1 MGDVLFSSARWLQQD
16 NLQEMGGPGRI
27 KLAQHGGQR
36 WRGRLPALRWGSG
49 VSKRVTL
56 KGEKGKICLRGQKPL
71 HPSSG
76 LCGSWGFPD
85 RDAAPIPLLP
95 SHCSHPCIAIPQ
107 LPSLCSHPTVPI
119 PLLPSRC
126 PHPINPIS
134 QLPSYNSHPSAP
146 IPVPPS
152 HCFHPT
158 AHGAEPRQIPLLA
171 LALPYSA
178 APLEKDQ
185 TPQTGNV
192 SQLLTGSQ
200 IKPQGSAG

>member
-107 LPSLCSHPTVPI
+107 LPSLCSHPTAPI

-134 QLPSYNSHPSAP
+134 QLPSYNSHPTAP
-146 IPVPPS
+146 IPLPPS
-152 HCFHPT
+152 HCPHPT
-158 AHGAEPRQIPLLA
+158 VPIPLF
-171 LALPYSA
+171 PSHC
-178 APLEKDQ
+178 PW
-185 TPQTGNV
+185 G
-192 SQLLTGSQ
+192 
-200 IKPQGSAG
+200 

>member
-107 LPSLCSHPTVPI
+107 LPSLCSHPTAPI

-134 QLPSYNSHPSAP
+134 QLPSYNSHPTVP
-146 IPVPPS
+146 IPLSPS
-152 HCFHPT
+152 HCPHPT
-158 AHGAEPRQIPLLA
+158 VPIPLPMGLSPGRSHCS
-171 LALPYSA
+171 LWHCLTVLPRWKKTKLHKQAMCPSCSLD
-178 APLEKDQ
+178 P
-185 TPQTGNV
+185 T
-192 SQLLTGSQ
+192 
-200 IKPQGSAG
+200 